1 MALIDQTIC
10 SIFDCLLLVTSQTL
24 EVSDVKMRL
33 PLCFLGTSL
42 PDVRSENLAAG
53 GKDHVSARVM
63 SLKLE
68 ATDWV
73 NRAVHSL
80 ANDVHIVIE
89 WLIDLVEDTLANL
102 EAINDVVDSV
112 NTIDY
117 QSADIVG
124 LTTGRRVECALV
136 KDDQVALVTFHLVG
150 EDFNDFSLEVHL
162 LVIFE
167 VDVASLW
174 QVNRVVE
181 NLLWCLHDLLLPRCD
196 LVVEITRCRNAS
208 NLGNSID
215 RDAPRGHGQ
224 NPVIDRQLVL
234 FLLE

>member
-1 MALIDQTIC
+1 
-10 SIFDCLLLVTSQTL
+10 
-24 EVSDVKMRL
+24 MRL

-42 PDVRSENLAAG
+42 PDVRSENLTAG
-53 GKDHVSARVM
+53 GEDHVSARVM

-68 ATDWV
+68 ATYWV

-80 ANDVHIVIE
+80 TNDVHIVIE
-89 WLIDLVEDTLANL
+89 WLIDLVEYTLANL

-117 QSADIVG
+117 QSTDIVG

-136 KDDQVALVTFHLVG
+136 KDYQVAPVTFHLVG
-150 EDFNDFSLEVHL
+150 EYFNNFCLEVHL

-224 NPVIDRQLVL
+224 DPVIDRQLVL
-234 FLLE
+234 FLLK